1 MEDKTALSDDQI
13 TAELARLD
21 GWQRD
26 GVYIAKTFEFA
37 NFAEI
42 NQFLPHIA
50 KTIVAQNHHPDFSL
64 DTGSRTVSVRMT
76 THSHGGI
83 TRADITLARA
93 LNAWQSNAR

>member
-1 MEDKTALSDDQI
+1 MEDKTALTDDQI
-13 TAELARLD
+13 AAELATLD

-26 GVYIAKTFEFA
+26 SAYIHKNFVFA

-50 KTIVAQNHHPDFSL
+50 STIVAQNHHPDFGL
-64 DTGSRTVSVRMT
+64 DTGSKTVSVRMT

-83 TRADITLARA
+83 TQADISLARA
-93 LNAWQSNAR
+93 LDAWRQ